1 MSQSLTL
8 LHDQPL
14 ILALPASLMME
25 IAMPLHRPALLAA
38 LLCLTFLLPPTIA
51 LALEPPT
58 GRVLLK
64 VGGEISVTNVGD
76 EAHFDREMLLA
87 LPQRQTLTAT
97 PWHDGKVAFSG
108 PLGRELLAAV
118 GARGET
124 LRVVALNDYEVS
136 LPVTDLQRYDVILAM
151 TMNGEPLRVRDQGP
165 LFVIYPFDEEPH
177 LLNEEILM
185 RSVWQV
191 ASIHVLDD

>member
-1 MSQSLTL
+1 MLLLRPASLIGL
-8 LHDQPL
+8 LL
-14 ILALPASLMME
+14 LTFLMLPASV
-25 IAMPLHRPALLAA
+25 
-38 LLCLTFLLPPTIA
+38 

-64 VGGEISVTNVGD
+64 VGGEIGVTNVGD

-97 PWHDGKVAFSG
+97 PWHDGTVAFSG

-118 GARGET
+118 GAHGET
-124 LRVVALNDYEVS
+124 LRVVALNDYEVN
-136 LPVTDLQRYDVILAM
+136 LPVADLQRYDVILAM
-151 TMNGEPLRVRDQGP
+151 TKNGEPLRVRDQGP
-165 LFVIYPFDEEPH
+165 LFVIYPFDEAPH
-177 LLNEEILM
+177 LLNEEILS

-191 ASIHVLDD
+191 ARLHVLGD

>member
-1 MSQSLTL
+1 ML
-8 LHDQPL
+8 LL
-14 ILALPASLMME
+14 RSARA
-25 IAMPLHRPALLAA
+25 AA
-38 LLCLTFLLPPTIA
+38 LLCLTLLPSALA

-97 PWHDGKVAFSG
+97 PWHDGTVAFSG

-118 GARGET
+118 GARGEN
-124 LRVVALNDYEVS
+124 LRLVALNDYEAS
-136 LPVTDLQRYDVILAM
+136 LPVADLLRYDVIFAM
-151 TMNGEPLRVRDQGP
+151 SMNDEPLRVRDHGP

-191 ASIHVLDD
+191 ARIQVLDD